1 MKNRDYRMQM
11 LTNILLLFGVFE
23 LCFGNPKIIDM
34 TIKEFEGKYNEVFD
48 TPEDEAVAAK
58 QLELELSEIN
68 KQNELFDQ
76 GVGHFMEDV
85 HEWDDMTPDE
95 IVDAK
100 TGLIHAKED
109 FSNRARGVIHEEPR
123 DNTEYS
129 PEELQRIEEIF
140 SNFDRDSLPEF
151 YDSRALG
158 KLVFIL
164 TYIDNM

>member
-1 MKNRDYRMQM
+1 MKT
-11 LTNILLLFGVFE
+11 LATILLLFGVFE

-58 QLELELSEIN
+58 QLELELADIN

-76 GVGHFMEDV
+76 GEGHFMEDV
-85 HEWDDMTPDE
+85 HEWDDMIPEELTDT
-95 IVDAK
+95 K
-100 TGLIHAKED
+100 MGLIHTKED
-109 FSNRARGVIHEEPR
+109 FSNRGRGVIHEEPR
-123 DNTEYS
+123 DLEYS
-129 PEELQRIEEIF
+129 PEEIKRVEEIF

-158 KLVFIL
+158 IFK
-164 TYIDNM
+164 